1 MNFYCNFTMELKN
14 DLVYGVEIHRNNR
27 FDIEEYID
35 LTIRVQEDG
44 DEKLDYIS
52 DNTIRKNSV
61 YTRMS
66 SQSKAELLFRN
77 KYPTTIEFHTINV
90 EKKRLERTFR
100 INVLEDYDYAI
111 RAMMGYQTMFV
122 SLFCLVLCCS
132 CGAKCI
138 KCMAQKWN

>member
-1 MNFYCNFTMELKN
+1 M
-14 DLVYGVEIHRNNR
+14 EIHRANR
-27 FDIEEYID
+27 YEIEEYID
-35 LTIRVQEDG
+35 LTIRVKQDG

-66 SQSKAELLFRN
+66 SNSKAELLFRN
-77 KYPTTIEFHTINV
+77 KFPTTIEFHTINV
-90 EKKRLERTFR
+90 KKDQMNRTFR
-100 INVLEDYDYAI
+100 IVVLEDYDYAM

-132 CGAKCI
+132 CGAKCL
-138 KCMAQKWN
+138 KCIVLKCRSCQRGGRRDYDDDRIGGL